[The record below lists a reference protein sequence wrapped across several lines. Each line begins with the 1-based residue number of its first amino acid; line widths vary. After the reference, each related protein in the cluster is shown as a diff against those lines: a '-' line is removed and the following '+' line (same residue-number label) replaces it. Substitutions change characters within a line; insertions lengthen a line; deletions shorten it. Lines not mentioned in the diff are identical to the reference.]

1 MGLDNGIIIREADK
15 IKEYLLKCPCFEW
28 DDIDEPYNY
37 QHIAY
42 WRKCWGIR
50 EAILGVL
57 HAPQEGGEYPVEYD
71 DVPAIL
77 RALKP
82 FLTREKWDEDADS
95 IWEYDE
101 YLDTMVNTYIRLTW
115 LADYMKD
122 HKELK
127 VYFYDS
133 Y

>member
-1 MGLDNGIIIREADK
+1 MGLDNGIIIQECNK
-15 IKEYLLKCPCFEW
+15 IKEDLVKCPCFEW
-28 DDIDEPYNY
+28 DESDGDE

-42 WRKCWGIR
+42 WRKCWGVR
-50 EAILGVL
+50 NAILGVL
-57 HAPQEGGEYPVEYD
+57 HAPQSGGRFPVEHD

-82 FLTREKWDEDADS
+82 FLTRETWDEDGDS

-115 LADYMKD
+115 LKDYMMKHQD
-122 HKELK
+122 LK